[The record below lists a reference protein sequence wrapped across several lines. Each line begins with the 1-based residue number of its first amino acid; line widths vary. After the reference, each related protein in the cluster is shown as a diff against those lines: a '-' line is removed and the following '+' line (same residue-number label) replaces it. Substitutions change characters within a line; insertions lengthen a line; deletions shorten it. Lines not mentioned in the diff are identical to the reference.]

1 MDRLKRKPGYLAILP
16 PKVRY
21 DRALTPNA
29 KLLYAEISAMSD
41 VTGFCWA
48 SNDYLAS
55 LFSISVQSVTRL
67 VAQLAERG
75 YVETQMCAT
84 ATGSERRIFMT
95 DLGTARLPPVLEKTR
110 GGLLKNEEGGL
121 LKNEDT
127 PLLKNEERGL
137 RKNEERGLR
146 IFEDQNDKS
155 INNNP
160 PIVPP
165 GGRRRNEHRDTTTWM
180 SAEFEKLW
188 MWYPTGDNAM
198 HPKRGSRQRAI
209 RAWDQ
214 LHPSVEL
221 IGTIALA
228 LAAQAE
234 SREWQEG
241 IGIPHLSTYLN
252 GYRWEGWERGDAT

>member
-1 MDRLKRKPGYLAILP
+1 MDRLKRKPGYIAILP
-16 PKVRY
+16 PRVRY
-21 DRALTPNA
+21 DRTLTPNA

-48 SNDYLAS
+48 SNDYLAG

-67 VAQLAERG
+67 VAQLVARG
-75 YVETQMCAT
+75 YAETRMCPT

-95 DLGTARLPPVLEKTR
+95 DLGAARLPPVLEKAR
-110 GGLLKNEEGGL
+110 GGVLKNEETPLHKNEEGGV
-121 LKNEDT
+121 LKNED
-127 PLLKNEERGL
+127 
-137 RKNEERGLR
+137 
-146 IFEDQNDKS
+146 QNIQR
-155 INNNP
+155 INNIP
-160 PIVPP
+160 PIVPQ
-165 GGRRRNEHRDTTTWM
+165 GGRRRNQHKDTADWM

-188 MWYPTGDNAM
+188 IWYPTGDPAM

-209 RAWDQ
+209 QAWDR
-214 LHPSVEL
+214 LHPSPEL
-221 IGTIALA
+221 IGVIADA

-252 GYRWEGWERGDAT
+252 GYRWEGWERSEAP